1 MSSTEA
7 VGLTLVLL
15 SVLLLLLEV
24 KAPGF
29 GVLGVGGGLA
39 LIAGLLLLLGVS
51 GASLSVV
58 VGLAVPILALVAFLT
73 VIADRARRNKVV
85 TGEAGMVGLEGRAET
100 DLLPEGKVLV
110 RGELWDATAP
120 VRLER
125 GKAVRVVG
133 VRGLKL
139 EVVSAREGETFGRP
153 LLTHDEETGAASGP
167 PAR

>member
-1 MSSTEA
+1 MSSTEV

-39 LIAGLLLLLGVS
+39 LIAGLLLLLGIS

-58 VGLAVPILALVAFLT
+58 VALAVPILLLVAFLA
-73 VIADRARRNKVV
+73 VIAHRARRNKVV
-85 TGEAGMVGLEGRAET
+85 TGQAGMVGLEGRAET
-100 DLLPEGKVLV
+100 DLLPEGKVIV
-110 RGELWDATAP
+110 RGELWDASAP

-125 GKAVRVVG
+125 GQAVKVVG
-133 VRGLKL
+133 VRGLRL
-139 EVVSAREGETFGRP
+139 DVVSARDGEGYGRP
-153 LLTHDEETGAASGP
+153 LLTNDEEPGAATETS
-167 PAR
+167 AR